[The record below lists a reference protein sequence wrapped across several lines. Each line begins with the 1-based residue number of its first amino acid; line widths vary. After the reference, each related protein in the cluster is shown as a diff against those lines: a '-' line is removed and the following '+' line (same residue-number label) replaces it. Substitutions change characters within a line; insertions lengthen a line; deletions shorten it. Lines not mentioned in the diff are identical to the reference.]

1 MGTIPIYTPN
11 QAYMISF
18 FYSHYSPTIF
28 VCCKHSSEA
37 PITLLVIWVQPPL
50 PLSMYN
56 VFSLFHYI
64 SHNKFSPIFIL
75 LCTYLSPLNGKIL
88 GLFQPIPLS
97 YIKWSQ
103 PVYYL
108 FWVKMFSQQSISQK
122 RSWLNTGNRL
132 FSHLHQTT
140 PSVILLAVG

>member
-1 MGTIPIYTPN
+1 MHPIFAVFTLFFSFFSKSHFTLSHFSFFFFFIFQLPVQIAQVTILVPLMGTIPIYTPN
-11 QAYMISF
+11 QAYVISF

-97 YIKWSQ
+97 YIK
-103 PVYYL
+103 
-108 FWVKMFSQQSISQK
+108 
-122 RSWLNTGNRL
+122 
-132 FSHLHQTT
+132 
-140 PSVILLAVG
+140 